1 MMNAYD
7 ELYLEKAR
15 IVLARMLDYAVHDL
29 QYEIGEIWNMFLV
42 SNQSKQFEE
51 GDFSVLAGKSGVE
64 LTYDVVYYGTG
75 EYPEMEPTFVIER
88 RPEYWTGWVLAYY
101 QWKTSLSFAEITRHI
116 SIEEVSDLYE
126 PYHEMDIQQFVD
138 KMNELY
144 LLKKYITNLKKRREK
159 SGMSQRI
166 LAEKSNVPLRTIQ
179 QYEQRQKDINKAN
192 AESLFNLAKV
202 LRCPIEDI
210 IEKVKPCD

>member
-42 SNQSKQFEE
+42 SNQSKRFEE

-88 RPEYWTGWVLAYY
+88 RPEYWTGWALAYY
-101 QWKTSLSFAEITRHI
+101 QWKTSLSFAEITRYI

-159 SGMSQRI
+159 FGMSQRI